1 MPDLDIETTERLLR
15 RASADLV
22 ARFSGVFGA
31 ETIDRYVHES
41 YQALHHTSAITQ
53 FLPVLAA
60 RFAEERLVALAQA
73 TGAMAK
79 PVPEVVFVCTQN
91 AGRSQMAAALLGQ
104 LGGGRLHVRSAGSQP
119 GERVEP
125 LVIEVMS
132 EVGIDLAEAFPKPL
146 TDDVVQA
153 ADVVVTMGCGD
164 ACPIYPDK
172 QYLDWKVADP
182 RGQGLDEVRAIRE
195 EISAHVAQ
203 LLTQL
208 PDADR
213 RTPEDR

>member
-1 MPDLDIETTERLLR
+1 
-15 RASADLV
+15 
-22 ARFSGVFGA
+22 
-31 ETIDRYVHES
+31 
-41 YQALHHTSAITQ
+41 
-53 FLPVLAA
+53 
-60 RFAEERLVALAQA
+60 
-73 TGAMAK
+73 
-79 PVPEVVFVCTQN
+79 
-91 AGRSQMAAALLGQ
+91 MAAALLGQ
-104 LGGGRLHVRSAGSQP
+104 FGGGRLHVRSAGSQP

-132 EVGIDLAEAFPKPL
+132 EVGIDLSEAFPKPL

-208 PDADR
+208 PGADR
-213 RTPEDR
+213 RTPEER

>member
-41 YQALHHTSAITQ
+41 YQALHRTSAITQ

-182 RGQGLDEVRAIRE
+182 RGQGLVEVRAIRE

>member
-1 MPDLDIETTERLLR
+1 MPDLDIETTELLLR

-31 ETIDRYVHES
+31 ETIDLYVHES

-73 TGAMAK
+73 TGALAK

-125 LVIEVMS
+125 LVIEVMC
-132 EVGIDLAEAFPKPL
+132 EVGIDLSEAFPKPL

-208 PDADR
+208 PGADR
-213 RTPEDR
+213 RTPEER